1 MIYMAYNLL
10 ILKKA
15 AVIFLFTILAALAA
29 ALPVSGQQ
37 PGPDGISH
45 VLLIMP
51 FENASNVPG
60 IDWINEAFPEVL
72 SNRLNSSP
80 LLVISRADR
89 MSAFDHLGIPPA
101 AHPSRATIYEI
112 AQQLDAAYV
121 VMGRYNFD
129 GNTFTA
135 TAQVMDMTQLRL
147 SPELVETGPLTG
159 LIGIQTALA
168 WDILNHLSLSSD
180 IPKGRFVAQFQ
191 PLRLDAL
198 ENYVRGILSTNGPEK
213 IRRFKEAVRLEPG
226 NSLAVLHL
234 GEIYYSSH
242 EYEPAATWLAKI
254 PSDDPAANEAHFY
267 LGLSAYYAGQ
277 LDKADA
283 AFRWLSTRLP
293 LTEIYN
299 NLGVVAARKGDK
311 RARGYFENSVQIDP
325 RDSDY
330 RFNLALAL
338 YREGDAQG
346 AARQLREILA
356 LQPDVEARALLDSL
370 SAAASAPPHLPAER
384 IKLNYDESSFRQL
397 SLEIANASEAR
408 LQKLDP
414 SSHAA
419 NHLQRGRQLMAQ
431 GLFADAEKQLREAAA
446 LDASSA
452 QIHAA
457 LAEVLAASQDNTEAR
472 NEARVS
478 LKLSPSAEAYV
489 VLARVDLA
497 ENNPAAAQ
505 QNIDHALAL
514 EPGNAA
520 ANALKRDIASA
531 LASKPQSRP

>member
-1 MIYMAYNLL
+1 MAYNLL

-15 AVIFLFTILAALAA
+15 AVIFLFTILAALAT
-29 ALPVSGQQ
+29 ALPGSGQQ

-72 SNRLNSSP
+72 SNRLNSAP

-121 VMGRYNFD
+121 VMGRYSFD

-147 SPELVETGPLTG
+147 SPELVEKGPLTG

-180 IPKGRFVAQFQ
+180 TPKDRFVAQFQ

-226 NSLAVLHL
+226 NSLAVLQL
-234 GEIYYSSH
+234 GKTYFASH

-254 PSDDPAANEAHFY
+254 PADDPAANEAHFY
-267 LGLSAYYAGQ
+267 LGLSAWYARQ
-277 LDKADA
+277 LDKAEA

-338 YREGDAQG
+338 YRDGDAQG

-356 LQPDVEARALLDSL
+356 LQPDVEARTLLDSL
-370 SAAASAPPHLPAER
+370 SAGASAPLRLPAER

-397 SLEIANASEAR
+397 SLEIANASETR
-408 LQKLDP
+408 LQKLGP
-414 SSHAA
+414 SGHAA
-419 NHLQRGRQLMAQ
+419 DHLRRGRQLMAQ
-431 GLFADAEKQLREAAA
+431 GLFSDAEKQLREAAA
-446 LDASSA
+446 LDPESA
-452 QIHAA
+452 PIHAA

-472 NEARVS
+472 DEARVS

-489 VLARVDLA
+489 VLARLDLA
-497 ENNPAAAQ
+497 ENNVAAAQ

-514 EPGNAA
+514 EPENAA
-520 ANALKRDIASA
+520 ANALKHDIASA

>member
-15 AVIFLFTILAALAA
+15 AVILFTILAALAA
-29 ALPVSGQQ
+29 ALPVFGQQ
-37 PGPDGISH
+37 PAPASMSH

-51 FENASNVPG
+51 FDNASHVPG
-60 IDWINEAFPEVL
+60 IDWIDEAFPEVL
-72 SNRLNSSP
+72 SNRLNSAP

-121 VMGRYNFD
+121 VMGHCNFD

-135 TAQVMDMTQLRL
+135 TAQVMDMLQLRL
-147 SPELVETGPLTG
+147 SPELTERGPLTG

-168 WDILNHLSLSSD
+168 WDILHQLSLASD
-180 IPKGRFVAQFQ
+180 IPKDQFVAQFQ

-198 ENYVRGILSTNGPEK
+198 ENYVRGILSTSEPEK

-226 NSLAVLHL
+226 NSLAVLQL
-234 GEIYYSSH
+234 GKTYFAAREF
-242 EYEPAATWLAKI
+242 EPAATWLAKV
-254 PSDDPAANEAHFY
+254 PANDPAANEAHFY
-267 LGLSAYYAGQ
+267 LGLAALYAGQ
-277 LDKADA
+277 LDKAEA
-283 AFRWLSTRLP
+283 AFRWLYTRLP

-311 RARGYFENSVQIDP
+311 RARGYFETSVQIDP
-325 RDSDY
+325 SDSDY
-330 RFNLALAL
+330 RFNLALTL
-338 YREGDAQG
+338 YREGDTQG
-346 AARQLREILA
+346 AARQLHEILT
-356 LQPDVEARALLDSL
+356 LQPDSEARSLLDSL
-370 SAAASAPPHLPAER
+370 SDAAPAPHLPAER
-384 IKLNYDESSFRQL
+384 IKVNYDESSFRQL
-397 SLEIANASEAR
+397 ELEIANASETR
-408 LQKLDP
+408 MQKLDP

-419 NHLQRGRQLMAQ
+419 AHLQRGRELMAQ
-431 GLFADAEKQLREAAA
+431 ELFAEAEKQFREAAA
-446 LDASSA
+446 LDPESA
-452 QIHAA
+452 QIRADLAGA
-457 LAEVLAASQDNTEAR
+457 LAARRDNTGARREAT
-472 NEARVS
+472 AS
-478 LKLSPSAEAYV
+478 LKLAPSAEAYV
-489 VLARVDLA
+489 VLARIDLA

-505 QNIDHALAL
+505 QDIDHALAL
-514 EPGNAA
+514 EPGNTA